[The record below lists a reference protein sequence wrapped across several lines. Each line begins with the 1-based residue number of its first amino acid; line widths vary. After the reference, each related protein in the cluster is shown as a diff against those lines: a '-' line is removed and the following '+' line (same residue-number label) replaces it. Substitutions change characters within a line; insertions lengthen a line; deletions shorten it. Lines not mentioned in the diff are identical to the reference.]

1 MTEDAP
7 QYDCRTTQF
16 TVARK
21 GDRIYAESA
30 TRIDI
35 DDEGAG
41 EFIVLARDEMRIAI
55 DPGEW
60 PVMRAAIDA
69 LAGSLR

>member
-1 MTEDAP
+1 MSEAVEYESRP
-7 QYDCRTTQF
+7 TQV
-16 TVARK
+16 TVTRK

-41 EFIVLARDEMRIAI
+41 EFIVLARDEMRIEI

-60 PVMRAAIDA
+60 PLMRAAIDV